1 MFLRHEGKR
10 ADLSFPIQQLNNQQF
25 NMKILVLNCGSSSIK
40 YQLLEMENANSSRL
54 LAKGLLERIG
64 LEMGEFTHKY
74 NGEKYYEQLP
84 IPNHTEGIKLVLKAL
99 VDPKMGVIKDLK
111 EIDAVG
117 HRVAHGGELFPKS
130 VLIDKKVVEGIQ
142 SLTDLAP
149 LHNPGSL
156 QGIHAMEEVL
166 PGIPMAAV
174 FDTSFH
180 STMPPEAYLY
190 AVPYEYYDKYRVRR
204 YGFHGTS
211 HKYVAEKAAAF
222 VGKDWKQSKIV
233 TCHLGSGAS
242 IAAVEYGKSVETSMG
257 FTPVEGLVMGSRTG
271 DLDVGAFMY
280 IMDKEGY
287 NTKEMNTLVNKKSG
301 LVGITGGKQ
310 DMRDVRAGKEE
321 GDERCTYAFNM
332 FAHRVKKYIGAY
344 MAVMNGADVIVM
356 TGGIGENAWFM
367 REAILE
373 NMEGLGIEFD
383 AAINKEIIGDAGV
396 ISKPNS
402 KVTVVVYPTDE
413 EFVIAQ
419 DTYNLVTK

>member
-1 MFLRHEGKR
+1 
-10 ADLSFPIQQLNNQQF
+10 
-25 NMKILVLNCGSSSIK
+25 MKILVLNCGSSSIK
-40 YQLLEMENANSSRL
+40 YQLIEMDEKNHSV

-64 LEMGEFTHKY
+64 LEMGEFTHKW
-74 NGEKYYEQLP
+74 NGQKHYEQLP
-84 IPNHTEGIKLVLKAL
+84 IPNHTEGIKIVLQAL
-99 VDPKMGVIKDLK
+99 TNKEYGVISDLK
-111 EIDAVG
+111 EIKAVG
-117 HRVAHGGELFPKS
+117 HRVAHGGEKFKQS
-130 VLIDKKVVEGIQ
+130 VRIDDKVI
-142 SLTDLAP
+142 SMIKDLCDLAP
-149 LHNPGSL
+149 LHNPGAL
-156 QGIHAMEEVL
+156 QGIAAMQEVL

-180 STMPPEAYLY
+180 ATMPPEAYLY
-190 AVPYEYYDKYRVRR
+190 AIPYEYYEKYRVRR

-211 HKYVAEKAAAF
+211 HKYVAEKAAEY
-222 VGKDWKQSKIV
+222 VGRDWKNTKIV

-242 IAAVEYGKSVETSMG
+242 IAAVENGKSVETSMG

-271 DLDVGAFMY
+271 DLDLGAFMY
-280 IMDKEGY
+280 IMDKEGL

-332 FAHRVKKYIGAY
+332 FAHRVKKYIGGY
-344 MAVMNGADVIVM
+344 MAVMNGADVVVM

-373 NMEGLGIEFD
+373 DMEFLGIKLD
-383 AAINKEIIGDAGV
+383 HRANKELAGEAGV
-396 ISKPNS
+396 ISTPDS

-419 DTYNLVTK
+419 DTFNLVK

>member
-1 MFLRHEGKR
+1 
-10 ADLSFPIQQLNNQQF
+10 
-25 NMKILVLNCGSSSIK
+25 MKILVLNCGSSSIK
-40 YQLLEMENANSSRL
+40 YQLLDMENANTSHL

-74 NGEKYYEQLP
+74 NGEKHYEQLP

-117 HRVAHGGELFPKS
+117 HRVAHGGEMFTQS
-130 VLIDKKVVEGIQ
+130 VIIDQKVIEGIE
-142 SLTDLAP
+142 SLCDLAP

-166 PGIPMAAV
+166 PDIPMAAV

-190 AVPYEYYDKYRVRR
+190 GVPYEYYEKYRVRR

-222 VGKDWKQSKIV
+222 VGKDWKTSKII

-257 FTPVEGLVMGSRTG
+257 FTPVEGLLMGSRTG
-271 DLDVGAFMY
+271 DLDLGAFMY

-287 NTKEMNTLVNKKSG
+287 TTKEMNTLVNKKSG

-310 DMRDVRAGKEE
+310 DMRDVRASKEE
-321 GDERCTYAFNM
+321 GDERSTYAFNM

-344 MAVMNGADVIVM
+344 AAIMNGADIIVM

-367 REAILE
+367 REPILE
-373 NMEGLGIEFD
+373 NMEFLGIKLD
-383 AAINKEIIGDAGV
+383 PRINKETIGDAAV
-396 ISKPNS
+396 ISAPDS
-402 KVTVVVYPTDE
+402 KVMVVVYPTDE

-419 DTYNLVTK
+419 DTYNLVMK

>member
-1 MFLRHEGKR
+1 MLFR
-10 ADLSFPIQQLNNQQF
+10 S
-25 NMKILVLNCGSSSIK
+25 
-40 YQLLEMENANSSRL
+40 
-54 LAKGLLERIG
+54 
-64 LEMGEFTHKY
+64 HKY
-74 NGEKYYEQLP
+74 NGEKHYEQLP

-111 EIDAVG
+111 EINAVG

-130 VLIDKKVVEGIQ
+130 VRIDQKVIEGIE
-142 SLTDLAP
+142 SLCDLAP

-156 QGIHAMEEVL
+156 QGIHAMEAVL
-166 PGIPMAAV
+166 PGIPMVAV

-190 AVPYEYYDKYRVRR
+190 AVPYEYYEKYRVRR

-211 HKYVAEKAAAF
+211 HKFVAEKAAAF
-222 VGKDWKQSKIV
+222 VDKDWKKSKIV

-242 IAAVEYGKSVETSMG
+242 IAAVQYGQSVETSMG

-271 DLDVGAFMY
+271 DLDLGAFMY

-287 NTKEMNTLVNKKSG
+287 TTKEMNTLVNKKSG

-344 MAVMNGADVIVM
+344 MAVMNGADVLVM

-373 NMEGLGIEFD
+373 DMEFLGIQLNHR
-383 AAINKEIIGDAGV
+383 ANKELIGEAGIISTDD
-396 ISKPNS
+396 S

-413 EFVIAQ
+413 EFVIAK
-419 DTYNLVTK
+419 DTYNLVEK

>member
-1 MFLRHEGKR
+1 
-10 ADLSFPIQQLNNQQF
+10 
-25 NMKILVLNCGSSSIK
+25 
-40 YQLLEMENANSSRL
+40 MEDANSSKL

-74 NGEKYYEQLP
+74 HGEKYYEQLP

-99 VDPKMGVIKDLK
+99 VDPKMGVISDLK
-111 EIDAVG
+111 EIGAVG

-130 VLIDKKVVEGIQ
+130 VKIDAEVIKGIE
-142 SLTDLAP
+142 SLCDLAP

-166 PGIPMAAV
+166 PGVPMVAV

-190 AVPYEYYDKYRVRR
+190 AVPYEYYEKYRVRR

-222 VGKDWKQSKIV
+222 VGMDWKQSKIV

-344 MAVMNGADVIVM
+344 MAVMNGADILVM

-367 REAILE
+367 RETILDSLDF
-373 NMEGLGIEFD
+373 LGIKID
-383 AAINKEIIGDAGV
+383 HRVNKETIGDCAV
-396 ISKPNS
+396 ISTPDS

-419 DTYNLVTK
+419 DTFNLV

>member
-1 MFLRHEGKR
+1 
-10 ADLSFPIQQLNNQQF
+10 
-25 NMKILVLNCGSSSIK
+25 MKILVLNCGSSSIK
-40 YQLLEMENANSSRL
+40 YQLLDMENANTAHL

-74 NGEKYYEQLP
+74 NGEKHYEQLP

-99 VDPKMGVIKDLK
+99 VDPKMGVIKDMK

-117 HRVAHGGELFPKS
+117 HRVVHGGELFTKS
-130 VLIDKKVVEGIQ
+130 VLINKEVIEGVE
-142 SLTDLAP
+142 SLCDLAP
-149 LHNPGSL
+149 LHNPGGL
-156 QGIHAMEEVL
+156 QGIRALEEVL

-180 STMPPEAYLY
+180 STMPAKAFLY
-190 AVPYEYYDKYRVRR
+190 GLPYEYYDKYRVRR

-211 HKYVAEKAAAF
+211 HKYVAEKATEF
-222 VGKDWKQSKIV
+222 VGRDWKTSKVI

-242 IAAVEYGKSVETSMG
+242 IAAVEYGKSVDTSMG
-257 FTPVEGLVMGSRTG
+257 FTPVEGLLMGSRTG
-271 DLDVGAFMY
+271 DLDLGAFMY
-280 IMDKEGY
+280 IMDKEGLS
-287 NTKEMNTLVNKKSG
+287 TKEMNTLVNKKSG

-344 MAVMNGADVIVM
+344 AAIMNGADVIVM

-373 NMEGLGIEFD
+373 DMEFLGIKFD
-383 AAINKEIIGDAGV
+383 SKLNKETIGDAGI
-396 ISKPNS
+396 ISTPDS

-419 DTYNLVTK
+419 DTYNLVSK